1 MHTSTDSLLVHS
13 CSSTHVLHTTD
24 DSEVSQLKRR
34 VGALERALETA
45 SHSVRNLKAVKSEL
59 EGQLDKAT
67 ADEKKAADVAQ
78 GMYKVL
84 KCAST

>member
-1 MHTSTDSLLVHS
+1 M
-13 CSSTHVLHTTD
+13 
-24 DSEVSQLKRR
+24 
-34 VGALERALETA
+34 
-45 SHSVRNLKAVKSEL
+45 RNLKAVKSEL

-84 KCAST
+84 KCASTYLVYIVAKTQMTEWHPIAL